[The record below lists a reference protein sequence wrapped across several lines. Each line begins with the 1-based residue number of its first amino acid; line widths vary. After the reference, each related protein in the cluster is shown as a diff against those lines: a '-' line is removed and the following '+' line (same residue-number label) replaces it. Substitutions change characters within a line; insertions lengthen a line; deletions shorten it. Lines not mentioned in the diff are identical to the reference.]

1 MTAGRSL
8 DERYLEYCASAG
20 AAFAAYPQLE
30 PLRQYVFKELLVQQ
44 LADGWWQHAKH
55 WLRPLHRRG
64 RSRIFP
70 RRGVPF
76 LLGDRRGVGGERVV
90 LIFPGPC
97 VLGRGVAACTPGDDP
112 HGSPPTSDL

>member
-44 LADGWWQHAKH
+44 RADGWWQHAKH
-55 WLRPLHRRG
+55 WLRPLHRRA
-64 RSRIFP
+64 RRRIP
-70 RRGVPF
+70 HPAPAPLWLRGRRG
-76 LLGDRRGVGGERVV
+76 GGVGGPLPPYPERGGRGARGG
-90 LIFPGPC
+90 PGP
-97 VLGRGVAACTPGDDP
+97 GGG
-112 HGSPPTSDL
+112 PPTR

>member
-44 LADGWWQHAKH
+44 RADGWWQHAKH

-64 RSRIFP
+64 RTRISP
-70 RRGVPF
+70 RADVPTLVRRPRG
-76 LLGDRRGVGGERVV
+76 GGVGGAVS
-90 LIFPGPC
+90 LFPG
-97 VLGRGVAACTPGDDP
+97 LARGGVG
-112 HGSPPTSDL
+112 GG

>member
-44 LADGWWQHAKH
+44 RADGWWQHAKH
-55 WLRPLHRRG
+55 WLRPLHRRA
-64 RSRIFP
+64 RTRIRP
-70 RRGVPF
+70 RAEGLILLESRRGGGVDGLVSLHPG
-76 LLGDRRGVGGERVV
+76 LGRRGVGGAPVSDGGPPRV
-90 LIFPGPC
+90 
-97 VLGRGVAACTPGDDP
+97 A
-112 HGSPPTSDL
+112 PP

>member
-44 LADGWWQHAKH
+44 RADGWWQHAKH
-55 WLRPLHRRG
+55 WLRPLHRRA
-64 RSRIFP
+64 REP
-70 RRGVPF
+70 
-76 LLGDRRGVGGERVV
+76 
-90 LIFPGPC
+90 
-97 VLGRGVAACTPGDDP
+97 A
-112 HGSPPTSDL
+112 

>member
-44 LADGWWQHAKH
+44 RADGWWQHAKH
-55 WLRPLHRRG
+55 WLRPLHRRARTRICHRAQG
-64 RSRIFP
+64 LLLLESRREGGVGALVP
-70 RRGVPF
+70 LYRGVVRRG
-76 LLGDRRGVGGERVV
+76 
-90 LIFPGPC
+90 
-97 VLGRGVAACTPGDDP
+97 GRGALVSGGGAPRGPPPPG
-112 HGSPPTSDL
+112 